1 MVFFFA
7 LTLCTFF
14 LGNFLKWINNDGI
27 TTVKIAFL
35 LRVRDHPVSVLSLG
49 VLKRPTALSVLKR
62 YISST
67 LKKVLDKK
75 SEKNI
80 LLEKE

>member
-1 MVFFFA
+1 MIVA
-7 LTLCTFF
+7 LTLCTYF
-14 LGNFLKWINNDGI
+14 LGNFLKWMNNDGI

-35 LRVRDHPVSVLSLG
+35 FRVRDHPVSVLSLG

-67 LKKVLDKK
+67 LKNAIEDAEGRFRAL
-75 SEKNI
+75 
-80 LLEKE
+80 